1 MVQKILSKNDFQRIL
16 DSYAGQL
23 IKRIPITKTTNNN
36 SGEETLTQG
45 TPVMIKAYFM
55 RTGQRWDYQ
64 KAGFIEK
71 GDAVL
76 LAKYED
82 RVSKDDLIVQE
93 TSGTCR
99 IKELYD
105 VPGEFGMQSASETK
119 FVYTACNLFL
129 SQ

>member
-16 DSYAGQL
+16 ESYAGQL
-23 IKRIPITKTTNNN
+23 IKRIPITKTTSNT
-36 SGEETLTQG
+36 SGEETLTEG
-45 TPVMIKAYFM
+45 TPEMIKAYFM
-55 RTGQRWDYQ
+55 LTGQNWDYQ

-82 RVSKDDLIVQE
+82 GVKKNDLIVQE

-99 IKELYD
+99 IKEIYH
-105 VPGEFGMQSASETK
+105 VPGEFGMNSTAETK
-119 FVYTACNLFL
+119 FIYSAANLFL